1 MRIGI
6 DLGGTKTAGVALAD
20 DGSELARHRVESPRH
35 DYDAT
40 IATVVDLVRR
50 LEGDTGQRGTVGV
63 GMPGTLSP
71 LTGRVKNANSVWLN
85 GHRFDRDLGEALG
98 REVRCANDANCLALS
113 EAVDGAAAGH
123 HVVFAA
129 ILGTGTGAGVVVD
142 GSVLSG
148 RNGVTGEWGHNPLPW
163 ARDDEQP
170 GPACYCGRRG
180 CIETW
185 LSGPGLQRDHRAAT
199 GEQLPAEEIAARA
212 QAYDIGADATLHR
225 YVDRLT
231 RALAHVVNVLDP
243 DVIVLGGGL
252 SNIERLQ
259 REVPLRLPARVFG
272 GEATAP
278 VRRAAHGDASGV
290 RGAARL
296 WPSDHPDSREQG

>member
-20 DGSELARHRVESPRH
+20 DGNELARHRVESPRG

-40 IATVVDLVRR
+40 IATVVELVEG
-50 LEGDTGQRGTVGV
+50 LEGDTGARGTVGV

-123 HVVFAA
+123 RVVFAA

-142 GSVLSG
+142 GTVLTG
-148 RNGVTGEWGHNPLPW
+148 GNGVTGEWGHNPLPW

-180 CIETW
+180 CVETW
-185 LSGPGLQRDHRAAT
+185 LSGPGLERDHHAAT
-199 GEQLPAEEIAARA
+199 GEQLSAEEIAARA
-212 QAYDIGADATLHR
+212 QADDAGADATLHR

-252 SNIERLQ
+252 SNIERLE
-259 REVPLRLPARVFG
+259 REVPRRLPGWVFG
-272 GEATAP
+272 GEATTP

-296 WPSDHPDSREQG
+296 WPPDHD

>member
-20 DGSELARHRVESPRH
+20 DGNELARHRVESPRG

-40 IATVVDLVRR
+40 IATVVELVER
-50 LEGDTGQRGTVGV
+50 LQRDTGARGTVGV

-85 GHRFDRDLGEALG
+85 GHPFDRDLGEALG

-123 HVVFAA
+123 RVVFAA

-142 GSVLSG
+142 GTVLTG

-180 CIETW
+180 CVETW
-185 LSGPGLQRDHRAAT
+185 LSGPGLERDHHAAT
-199 GEQLPAEEIAARA
+199 GEQLSAEEIAARA
-212 QAYDIGADATLHR
+212 QADDAGADATLHR

-252 SNIERLQ
+252 SNIERLE
-259 REVPLRLPARVFG
+259 REVPRRLPGWVFG
-272 GEATAP
+272 GEATTP
-278 VRRAAHGDASGV
+278 VRHAAHGDASGV

-296 WPSDHPDSREQG
+296 WPPDHD